1 MLINH
6 LLPVFFPVSNPL
18 VNRRLI
24 VLVLTP
30 RVVAASTMLICMP
43 TSLPGGLPGWVLIGR
58 AELRQLGILGRPAC
72 LLTIVFTR
80 YYSAHYGD
88 YVALFALSLL
98 WSFNA

>member
-30 RVVAASTMLICMP
+30 RVAAASIMLICIP
-43 TSLPGGLPGWVLIGR
+43 ISLSGGL
-58 AELRQLGILGRPAC
+58 LGGC
-72 LLTIVFTR
+72 L
-80 YYSAHYGD
+80 
-88 YVALFALSLL
+88 
-98 WSFNA
+98 